1 MRISQVTEV
10 AQAAAVLD
18 QSDPDK
24 TILKFDTIREDMF
37 SMEYH
42 LALLL
47 ATGSHICY
55 DNQGN
60 LKTVER
66 SREEKD

>member
-24 TILKFDTIREDMF
+24 TILKFDKIREDMF
-37 SMEYH
+37 SMEFRH
-42 LALLL
+42 LLSAIQTFHIFVNGFDTKL
-47 ATGSHICY
+47 AYI
-55 DNQGN
+55 
-60 LKTVER
+60 
-66 SREEKD
+66 